1 MCESD
6 GRREAAAEAG
16 APGQAPDGKAGRER
30 APRRLTR
37 PRTSRGRAEPSRQTR
52 APRRREPRRREPLG
66 PAPRVVALSF
76 AALLSAF
83 WPAPSRSAFGQS
95 SQAGEPRR
103 ISASELERLAEISR
117 RLSLINERLKTE
129 LEDSRR
135 SSEDLAAL
143 LESSRRELEALRL
156 ELEAS
161 RTISTGLAS
170 RAESSERD
178 SASLRE
184 ALTRAQVSLES
195 STTSFEAYRRAA
207 EARLRRAE
215 RGKRLLALAAAS
227 GWAAALG
234 LLLFGG

>member
-52 APRRREPRRREPLG
+52 APRRREPLG

-117 RLSLINERLKTE
+117 RLLLLNERLKTE

-234 LLLFGG
+234 LFLFGG